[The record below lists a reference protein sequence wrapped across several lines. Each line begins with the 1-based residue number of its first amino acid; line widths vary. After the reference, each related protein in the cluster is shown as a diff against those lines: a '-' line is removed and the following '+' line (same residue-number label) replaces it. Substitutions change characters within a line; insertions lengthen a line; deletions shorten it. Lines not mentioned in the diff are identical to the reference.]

1 METIELIKRS
11 RAGDK
16 LAREQVIKANMPL
29 VYSIVK
35 RFAGRGYDAEDLSQ
49 IGAIGLIKAVDN
61 FDESKGFAFSTYA
74 VPVIMGEIKRIFRD
88 GGAIKISRSLKE
100 KSIKVQAMRDKFLS
114 KNLREPTVS
123 ELAALS
129 GYDVEE
135 LSEIL
140 NIINPVVSI
149 NMLTEEG
156 SEEIDI
162 PVDDSDKMFDRLS
175 LEQVMTT
182 LTETE
187 RLLIEYRFYQGKT
200 QCETAKILNVSQ
212 VQVSRKEK
220 AILLKMRNKLDSA

>member
-1 METIELIKRS
+1 MVIDDRDKKITENIGLVHSIANRF
-11 RAGDK
+11 RNRGADYDDLFQAGC
-16 LAREQVIKANMPL
+16 V
-29 VYSIVK
+29 
-35 RFAGRGYDAEDLSQ
+35 
-49 IGAIGLIKAVDN
+49 GLIKAVDN

-88 GGAIKISRSLKE
+88 GGAIKVSRSLKE
-100 KSIKVQAMRDKFLS
+100 KSIKVQAMRDKFIS
-114 KNLREPTVS
+114 ENLREPTVS
-123 ELAALS
+123 ELASLS

-200 QCETAKILNVSQ
+200 QCETAKILNISQ

-220 AILLKMRNKLDSA
+220 AILMKMRNKLDSA

>member
-1 METIELIKRS
+1 MVIDDRDKKITENIGLVHSIANRF
-11 RAGDK
+11 RNRGADYDDLFQAGC
-16 LAREQVIKANMPL
+16 V
-29 VYSIVK
+29 
-35 RFAGRGYDAEDLSQ
+35 
-49 IGAIGLIKAVDN
+49 GLIKAVDN

-100 KSIKVQAMRDKFLS
+100 KSIKVQAIRDKFLS

-123 ELAALS
+123 ELASLS

-182 LTETE
+182 LTEME

>member
-1 METIELIKRS
+1 MDDRDKKITENIGLVHSIANRF
-11 RAGDK
+11 RNRGADYDDLFQAGC
-16 LAREQVIKANMPL
+16 V
-29 VYSIVK
+29 
-35 RFAGRGYDAEDLSQ
+35 
-49 IGAIGLIKAVDN
+49 GLIKAVDN

-123 ELAALS
+123 ELASLS

>member
-1 METIELIKRS
+1 MVIDDRDKKITENIGLVHSIANRF
-11 RAGDK
+11 RNRGADYDDLFQAGC
-16 LAREQVIKANMPL
+16 V
-29 VYSIVK
+29 
-35 RFAGRGYDAEDLSQ
+35 
-49 IGAIGLIKAVDN
+49 GLIKAVDN

-88 GGAIKISRSLKE
+88 GGAIKVSRSLKE

-114 KNLREPTVS
+114 ENLREPTVS
-123 ELAALS
+123 ELASLS

-140 NIINPVVSI
+140 NIINPVISI

-200 QCETAKILNVSQ
+200 QCETAKILNISQ

>member
-1 METIELIKRS
+1 MVIDDRDKKITENIGLVHSIANRF
-11 RAGDK
+11 RNRGADYDDLFQAGC
-16 LAREQVIKANMPL
+16 V
-29 VYSIVK
+29 
-35 RFAGRGYDAEDLSQ
+35 
-49 IGAIGLIKAVDN
+49 GLIKAVDN

-123 ELAALS
+123 ELASLS

-156 SEEIDI
+156 REEIDV

-220 AILLKMRNKLDSA
+220 AILLKMRNKLNSA

>member
-1 METIELIKRS
+1 MVIDDRDKKITENIGLVHSIANRF
-11 RAGDK
+11 RNRGADYDDLFQAGC
-16 LAREQVIKANMPL
+16 V
-29 VYSIVK
+29 
-35 RFAGRGYDAEDLSQ
+35 
-49 IGAIGLIKAVDN
+49 GLIKAVDN

-88 GGAIKISRSLKE
+88 GGAIKVSRSLKE
-100 KSIKVQAMRDKFLS
+100 KSIKVQAMRDKFLA

-123 ELAALS
+123 ELALLS

-200 QCETAKILNVSQ
+200 QCETAKILNISQ